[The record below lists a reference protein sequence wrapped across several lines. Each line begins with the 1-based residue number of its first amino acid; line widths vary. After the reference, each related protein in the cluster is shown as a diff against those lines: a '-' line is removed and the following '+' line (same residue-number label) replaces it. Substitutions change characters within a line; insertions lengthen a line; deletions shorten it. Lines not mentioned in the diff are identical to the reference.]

1 MGFDPLSAQT
11 VTVGHYGLMMRELQK
26 ALPGELKVAIS
37 PRQGTQ
43 LNLRIPLMYLQTS
56 VKSEQTLPIYP
67 SLPMTRHFRR
77 D

>member
-37 PRQGTQ
+37 SGQGTQ
-43 LNLRIPLMYLQTS
+43 LNFRIPLM
-56 VKSEQTLPIYP
+56 
-67 SLPMTRHFRR
+67 
-77 D
+77 